1 MTLQLQKRQD
11 RALRVPPGD
20 RKSGIPAATLYVGTE
35 QSDSADSSRLSR
47 PAALQPRRWSVR
59 ANLQPAPDR
68 NAMLLHFSEKMNS
81 AADAIA
87 FMVINEVV
95 RIKIV
100 WRPTLWTLLVRRAT
114 LILNLELCALNLE
127 LF

>member
-1 MTLQLQKRQD
+1 
-11 RALRVPPGD
+11 
-20 RKSGIPAATLYVGTE
+20 
-35 QSDSADSSRLSR
+35 
-47 PAALQPRRWSVR
+47 
-59 ANLQPAPDR
+59 
-68 NAMLLHFSEKMNS
+68 MLLHFSEKMNS